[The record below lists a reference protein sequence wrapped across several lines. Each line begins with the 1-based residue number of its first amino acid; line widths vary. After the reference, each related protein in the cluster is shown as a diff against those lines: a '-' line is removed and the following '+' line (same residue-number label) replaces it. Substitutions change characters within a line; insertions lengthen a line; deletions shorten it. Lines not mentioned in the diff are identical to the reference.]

1 MTYLGW
7 DQLGFGF
14 TLEEREDGSPWIK
27 VVDPWYN
34 RAEGRTAGAISI
46 RLQPYASYSEAREIA
61 NFLNGCLTSG
71 RTPVLALNEVPAKT
85 AGSTGGLFSIAV

>member
-14 TLEEREDGSPWIK
+14 TVEEREDGSPWIK

-34 RAEGRTAGAISI
+34 RAESKPTGAITLK
-46 RLQPYASYSEAREIA
+46 LQPYASYSEAREIA
-61 NFLNGCLTSG
+61 NFLNNCLTSG
-71 RTPVLALNEVPAKT
+71 RTPILSMQQAPSR
-85 AGSTGGLFSIAV
+85 AGGGEANISI